1 MPASARARTD
11 GERVRIGLIG
21 PATAEDEEPLREA
34 VEFLLGDAEAE
45 VAIYLGDDTFADDLA
60 KRLER
65 ELLRGDSREFL
76 ERALDIACRGGPDE
90 IQDFLECDRQ
100 LNRLAKLRTLPP
112 SPARAV
118 EIIGDR
124 IVLMVHD
131 KRILDEDD
139 IANATVIIFGR
150 STELMLKRFGP
161 RYFFSPG
168 PLAGGKVGL
177 LEAEDDGRIAVS
189 AFAPSGEP
197 LWREVLQG
205 KRSKLSVSG

>member
-1 MPASARARTD
+1 M
-11 GERVRIGLIG
+11 RIGLIG
-21 PATAEDEEPLREA
+21 PATADDEEALREA

-45 VAIYLGDDTFADDLA
+45 VAVYLGDDDFADGLA

-65 ELLRGDSREFL
+65 ELLRGDARDFL
-76 ERALDIACRGGPDE
+76 DRALDVACGGAPDE
-90 IQDFLECDRQ
+90 IQDFLERDRQ
-100 LNRLAKLRTLPP
+100 LRRLGSLRTLPP
-112 SPARAV
+112 APARAV
-118 EIIGDR
+118 EIVGDR

-139 IANATVIIFGR
+139 IANATMIIFGR
-150 STELMLKRFGP
+150 STELLLKRFGP

-189 AFAPSGEP
+189 AFAPTGEP

>member
-1 MPASARARTD
+1 M
-11 GERVRIGLIG
+11 RIGLIG
-21 PATAEDEEPLREA
+21 PAVSSDDDALRDA

-45 VAIYLGDDTFADDLA
+45 LAVYLGDDDAADRFANRLQRDLRGPDARPFLDRAVDLA
-60 KRLER
+60 CEGTPEQLLEALDADRQLHRLER
-65 ELLRGDSREFL
+65 L
-76 ERALDIACRGGPDE
+76 RAL
-90 IQDFLECDRQ
+90 
-100 LNRLAKLRTLPP
+100 PP
-112 SPARAV
+112 APARAV

-131 KRILDEDD
+131 KRVLDEDD
-139 IANATVIIFGR
+139 IANATMIVYGR
-150 STELMLKRFGP
+150 SDELLLKRFGP

-177 LEAEDDGRIAVS
+177 LEADEEGRIALS

>member
-1 MPASARARTD
+1 M
-11 GERVRIGLIG
+11 RIGLIG
-21 PATAEDEEPLREA
+21 PALSSDDEALRDA

-45 VAIYLGDDTFADDLA
+45 SAVYLGEDDAATRYARRMEHELRGADPRPFLDRALELA
-60 KRLER
+60 CEGTPEAIFEAIEAERQLHRLER
-65 ELLRGDSREFL
+65 
-76 ERALDIACRGGPDE
+76 
-90 IQDFLECDRQ
+90 
-100 LNRLAKLRTLPP
+100 LRTLPP

-118 EIIGDR
+118 EIVGDR

-131 KRILDEDD
+131 TRLLDEDD
-139 IANATVIIFGR
+139 IANATMVVYGR
-150 STELMLKRFGP
+150 SDELLLKRFGP

-177 LEAEDDGRIAVS
+177 LEADEDGQIAFS

>member
-1 MPASARARTD
+1 M
-11 GERVRIGLIG
+11 RIGLIG
-21 PATAEDEEPLREA
+21 PALASDDESLRDA

-45 VAIYLGDDTFADDLA
+45 HAIYLGDDDAADRFAARLQVELRGTDTRSFLDRAVDLA
-60 KRLER
+60 CHGTPEQLFEELDADRQLRRLER
-65 ELLRGDSREFL
+65 L
-76 ERALDIACRGGPDE
+76 RALPA
-90 IQDFLECDRQ
+90 
-100 LNRLAKLRTLPP
+100 

-118 EIIGDR
+118 EIVGDR

-131 KRILDEDD
+131 KRVLDEDD
-139 IANATVIIFGR
+139 IANATMIVYGR
-150 STELMLKRFGP
+150 SDELLLKRFGP

-177 LEAEDDGRIAVS
+177 LEADEDGRIALS
-189 AFAPSGEP
+189 AYAPSGEP